1 VSGMAMEDPIPP
13 PEEPPAYT
21 SPEERAQVLETTFAE
36 SQAQEE
42 AEKLEELTVEK
53 SFDVPSNLVLGRQP
67 YEALEMSPILFYP
80 YLYLTNAN
88 NEQLT
93 IIGSDADPWRVTA
106 TLAAGPQNATVTGTM
121 TVPVVGGFAN
131 FSALTLSHEGSGY
144 QLTFSVTYPT
154 GLTIPSVDSII
165 FDVGPRP
172 LGIKFD
178 DINLLLPNGDALDVT
193 FSVWD
198 EGQDV
203 AAASEVLK
211 NQTWECE
218 LAFSINVPVSIM
230 GETDTIISQPGSSSG
245 VFAITKF
252 EGSGTNLQLV
262 ATCTSPESGRTI
274 TGKTNSF
281 ILFPGSAESSVG
293 LLRKTSLAMAYS
305 GPYQV
310 VQGIV
315 DAFNTELGSLQ
326 CDGTSCPAPSNS
338 TARMGRVTGVA
349 KLNMAALNVCSM
361 PICQAQD
368 KTCKC

>member
-1 VSGMAMEDPIPP
+1 M
-13 PEEPPAYT
+13 
-21 SPEERAQVLETTFAE
+21 
-36 SQAQEE
+36 
-42 AEKLEELTVEK
+42 
-53 SFDVPSNLVLGRQP
+53 
-67 YEALEMSPILFYP
+67 
-80 YLYLTNAN
+80 
-88 NEQLT
+88 
-93 IIGSDADPWRVTA
+93 
-106 TLAAGPQNATVTGTM
+106 
-121 TVPVVGGFAN
+121 
-131 FSALTLSHEGSGY
+131 
-144 QLTFSVTYPT
+144 
-154 GLTIPSVDSII
+154 
-165 FDVGPRP
+165 
-172 LGIKFD
+172 
-178 DINLLLPNGDALDVT
+178 PNGDALDVT
-193 FSVWD
+193 FNVWD

-230 GETDTIISQPGSSSG
+230 GETDTVISQPGSSSG

-274 TGKTNSF
+274 TGRTNSF

-326 CDGTSCPAPSNS
+326 CDGTSCPAPSNG

-349 KLNMAALNVCSM
+349 KLNMATLNVCSM